1 MYSLLFLALVETH
14 LFSDH
19 KIHQPVIMTATNRL
33 ILYLVPITLLIIN
46 AALSWVY
53 VHHIKT
59 LRDAVRTWDAITP
72 SVPNSNNY
80 SRFVYKIYTHGDINL
95 PIENYN
101 RFCCP

>member
-1 MYSLLFLALVETH
+1 MQ
-14 LFSDH
+14 DH

-80 SRFVYKIYTHGDINL
+80 SRFVYKIYTHGDMN
-95 PIENYN
+95 
-101 RFCCP
+101 